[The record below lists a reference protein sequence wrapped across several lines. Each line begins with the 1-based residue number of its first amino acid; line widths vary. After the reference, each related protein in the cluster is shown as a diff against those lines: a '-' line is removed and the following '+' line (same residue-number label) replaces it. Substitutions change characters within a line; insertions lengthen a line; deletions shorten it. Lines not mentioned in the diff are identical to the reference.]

1 MQNTLLTKRRLMIAD
16 EHAVTRQMTA
26 QILAAEGVYDV
37 VGEAANGHAA
47 LRRCALCK
55 PDLLILELLLPE
67 LSGKEVLRRIR
78 SEMPRVKVLIF
89 SSTAN
94 ACLIVETL
102 RCHPHGYVEKRESLS
117 IFLEALRVVASGK
130 SYFSALPS
138 TLLPEARTRI
148 SFKLTPREEE
158 VLQLVTESRTS
169 KEIANRLGLARKTVE
184 NHRARVMEKLHLH
197 DVAALTRYAMKSGII
212 S

>member
-1 MQNTLLTKRRLMIAD
+1 MIAD
-16 EHAVTRQMTA
+16 AHAVTRQMTA
-26 QILAAEGVYDV
+26 QVLAAEGVYDV

-47 LRRCALCK
+47 LQRCALCK

-78 SEMPRVKVLIF
+78 AEMPRVKVLIF
-89 SSTAN
+89 SSTEN

-138 TLLPEARTRI
+138 TLLPEARTRM
-148 SFKLTPREEE
+148 SFKLTAREEE
-158 VLQLVTESRTS
+158 VLQLVAESRTS
-169 KEIANRLGLARKTVE
+169 KEIANRLGVARKTVE
-184 NHRARVMEKLHLH
+184 NHRANVMEKLHLH
-197 DVAALTRYAMKSGII
+197 DVAALTRYAIKSGII
-212 S
+212 A